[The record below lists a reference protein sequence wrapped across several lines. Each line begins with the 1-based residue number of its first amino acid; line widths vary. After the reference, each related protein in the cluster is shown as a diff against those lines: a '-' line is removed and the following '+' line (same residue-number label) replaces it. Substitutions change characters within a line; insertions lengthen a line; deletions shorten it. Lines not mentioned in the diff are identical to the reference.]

1 MSAVQLP
8 QRTQP
13 LELEMDLASL
23 ASQAA
28 IELDDLLLGR
38 RTDLSVV
45 SVLVDKISAGL
56 PKGKPFDTTTVV
68 AIQRALIDT
77 PGSKQATTVS
87 ELQTSADEV
96 TKRLSNLLTQA
107 NSQSQG
113 TNIEQLRSFC
123 VALSKHST
131 ALQRSPYDRREHPFQ
146 R

>member
-1 MSAVQLP
+1 MSALHHVP
-8 QRTQP
+8 KP

-38 RTDLSVV
+38 RKDLTAVG
-45 SVLVDKISAGL
+45 VLVDKIAAGL
-56 PKGKPFDTTTVV
+56 PEGKPLDATTVV

-77 PGSKQATTVS
+77 PGSKQTTTVS
-87 ELQTSADEV
+87 ELQSSAAEM
-96 TKRLSNLLTQA
+96 TARLSGLITEEDVKGSDVL
-107 NSQSQG
+107 
-113 TNIEQLRSFC
+113 ERLRSFC

>member
-1 MSAVQLP
+1 MSALHHVP
-8 QRTQP
+8 QP

-38 RTDLSVV
+38 RKDLTAVG
-45 SVLVDKISAGL
+45 VLIDKIAACL
-56 PKGKPFDTTTVV
+56 PQGKPLDATTVV
-68 AIQRALIDT
+68 AVQRALIDT
-77 PGSKQATTVS
+77 PGSKQTTTVS
-87 ELQTSADEV
+87 ELQSSAAEM
-96 TKRLSNLLTQA
+96 TARLSGLITESDVNAPNLV
-107 NSQSQG
+107 
-113 TNIEQLRSFC
+113 EQLRSFC

>member
-1 MSAVQLP
+1 MSALHHVP
-8 QRTQP
+8 QP

-38 RTDLSVV
+38 RKDLTAVG
-45 SVLVDKISAGL
+45 VLVDKIAAGL
-56 PKGKPFDTTTVV
+56 PQGKPLDATTVV
-68 AIQRALIDT
+68 AVQRALIDT
-77 PGSKQATTVS
+77 PGSKQTTTVS
-87 ELQTSADEV
+87 ELQSSAAEM
-96 TKRLSNLLTQA
+96 TARLSGLITESDVKAPSLL
-107 NSQSQG
+107 
-113 TNIEQLRSFC
+113 EQLRSFC

>member
-1 MSAVQLP
+1 MSALHHVP
-8 QRTQP
+8 QP

-38 RTDLSVV
+38 RKDLTAVG
-45 SVLVDKISAGL
+45 VLVDKIAAGL
-56 PKGKPFDTTTVV
+56 PQGKPLDATTVV
-68 AIQRALIDT
+68 AVQRALIDT
-77 PGSKQATTVS
+77 PGSKQTTTVS
-87 ELQTSADEV
+87 ELQSSAAEM
-96 TKRLSNLLTQA
+96 TARLSGLITESDVKAPNLL
-107 NSQSQG
+107 
-113 TNIEQLRSFC
+113 EQLRSFC

>member
-1 MSAVQLP
+1 MSALHHVP
-8 QRTQP
+8 QP

-38 RTDLSVV
+38 RKDLTAVG
-45 SVLVDKISAGL
+45 VLVDKIAAGL
-56 PKGKPFDTTTVV
+56 PEGKPLDATTVV
-68 AIQRALIDT
+68 AVQRALIDT
-77 PGSKQATTVS
+77 PGSKQTTTVS
-87 ELQTSADEV
+87 ELQSSAAEM
-96 TKRLSNLLTQA
+96 TARLSGLITESDVKAPNLL
-107 NSQSQG
+107 
-113 TNIEQLRSFC
+113 EQLRSFC

>member
-1 MSAVQLP
+1 MSALHHVP
-8 QRTQP
+8 QP

-38 RTDLSVV
+38 REELTAVA
-45 SVLVDKISAGL
+45 VLVDKIAAGL
-56 PKGKPFDTTTVV
+56 PEGKPLDATTVV
-68 AIQRALIDT
+68 AVQRALIDT
-77 PGSKQATTVS
+77 PGSKQTTTVS
-87 ELQTSADEV
+87 ELQSSAAEM
-96 TKRLSNLLTQA
+96 TARLSGLITGVDVKAPNVL
-107 NSQSQG
+107 
-113 TNIEQLRSFC
+113 EQLRSFC

>member
-1 MSAVQLP
+1 MSALHHVP
-8 QRTQP
+8 QP

-28 IELDDLLLGR
+28 IELDDLILGR
-38 RTDLSVV
+38 RKDLTAVG
-45 SVLVDKISAGL
+45 VLIDKIAAGL
-56 PKGKPFDTTTVV
+56 PEGKPLDATTVV

-77 PGSKQATTVS
+77 PGSKQTTTVS
-87 ELQTSADEV
+87 ELQSSAAEM
-96 TKRLSNLLTQA
+96 TARLSGLITGGDVKAADVL
-107 NSQSQG
+107 
-113 TNIEQLRSFC
+113 EQLRSFC

>member
-1 MSAVQLP
+1 MSALHHVP
-8 QRTQP
+8 KP

-38 RTDLSVV
+38 RKDLTAVG
-45 SVLVDKISAGL
+45 VLVDKIAAGL
-56 PKGKPFDTTTVV
+56 PEGKPLDATTVV

-77 PGSKQATTVS
+77 PGSKQTTTVS
-87 ELQTSADEV
+87 ELQSSAAEM
-96 TKRLSNLLTQA
+96 TARLSGLITEEDVKGSDVL
-107 NSQSQG
+107 
-113 TNIEQLRSFC
+113 ERLRAFC

>member
-1 MSAVQLP
+1 MSALHHVP
-8 QRTQP
+8 KP

-38 RTDLSVV
+38 RKDLTAVG
-45 SVLVDKISAGL
+45 VLVDKIAAGL
-56 PKGKPFDTTTVV
+56 PEGKPLDATTVV

-77 PGSKQATTVS
+77 PGSKQTTTVS
-87 ELQTSADEV
+87 ELQSSAAEM
-96 TKRLSNLLTQA
+96 TARLSGLITEEDVKGSDVLVR
-107 NSQSQG
+107 
-113 TNIEQLRSFC
+113 LRSFC